1 MRLSSLEIM
10 QDIAN
15 RSFKEEGVIQLLR
28 NVRYGVNNLISL
40 GSLQVSLA
48 SQLMLTGKISRLV
61 DRAR

>member
-28 NVRYGVNNLISL
+28 NVRYGVNNFISL